1 MSDPRSIR
9 VIMTAM
15 NASSWLNENIM
26 EWLGETNVADTLSQ
40 SVPNLMVSQWPRTQ
54 IVCCANTGANAI

>member
-1 MSDPRSIR
+1 
-9 VIMTAM
+9 MTAM
-15 NASSWLNENIM
+15 NASSWLNENIT